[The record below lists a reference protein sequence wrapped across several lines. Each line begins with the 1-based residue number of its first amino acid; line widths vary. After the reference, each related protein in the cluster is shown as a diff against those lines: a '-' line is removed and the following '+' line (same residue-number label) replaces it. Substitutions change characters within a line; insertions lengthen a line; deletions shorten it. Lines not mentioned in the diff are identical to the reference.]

1 MILVWLLGSLSKLGY
16 ITIFKNRI
24 KLALI
29 YGIWLGFGILVNGS
43 NGSSV
48 TKNCVILPKIG
59 QIHSF
64 VFF

>member
-59 QIHSF
+59 QIDSF